1 MHWDL
6 LDFFEKNN
14 IEYFLAFPTLDSEEV
29 LEKRCY
35 NRGNNKVF
43 VDKLRDNLKEWYYK
57 INNHN
62 PKKILIIQKYEYLE
76 DVLKKEKLL

>member
-1 MHWDL
+1 M
-6 LDFFEKNN
+6 
-14 IEYFLAFPTLDSEEV
+14 
-29 LEKRCY
+29 
-35 NRGNNKVF
+35 F

-62 PKKILIIQKYEYLE
+62 PKKILIIQNYEYLE